1 MRALQHS
8 QDTNGLLKAVY
19 FIHIP
24 PPGKQGDPASE
35 EDYEPLASAMTEL
48 ILCREPETGSRGP
61 AAGVGL

>member
-1 MRALQHS
+1 MGPAALRALQHS

-48 ILCREPETGSRGP
+48 IYTLVLQSF
-61 AAGVGL
+61 

>member
-1 MRALQHS
+1 MHPALRALQHS

-35 EDYEPLASAMTEL
+35 KDYEPLASAMSEL
-48 ILCREPETGSRGP
+48 IHRLVGQSCDLRGTR
-61 AAGVGL
+61 